1 MRDLSKKRPF
11 DIKDGRLTDDAVSVV
26 TDPSIDVIV
35 EVIGGL
41 EPAGALVLAALRSGK
56 PIVTAN
62 KKLIATRGHEITEA
76 AKRAGVTVMYEA
88 AVGGGIP
95 VIARLPR
102 ASPARTSMW

>member
-1 MRDLSKKRPF
+1 M
-11 DIKDGRLTDDAVSVV
+11 SVV

-56 PIVTAN
+56 PVTAN
-62 KKLIATRGHEITEA
+62 KELIATRGHEITEA

-88 AVGGGIP
+88 RWVAGS
-95 VIARLPR
+95 R
-102 ASPARTSMW
+102 